1 MLRRKARAAAL
12 QILFQM
18 DMRNKKLEEVI
29 PYFEIPKEWDE
40 DTLSFFFRLVQGVE
54 NKKKEIDEV
63 LSQASEE
70 WPLYRMANVDRNILR
85 LAIFEIVFLPDV
97 PVSVAINEAVELGK
111 KYGTEE
117 SGKFIN
123 GVLGQLVK
131 NLEKEEKCP
140 TKKEKL

>member
-12 QILFQM
+12 QVLFQM
-18 DMRNKKLEEVI
+18 DVRNKKLEEI
-29 PYFEIPKEWDE
+29 LPYFEIPKGWDE
-40 DTLSFFFRLVQGVE
+40 DTLSFFFHLAKGVE
-54 NKKKEIDEV
+54 NNQEEIDRV
-63 LSQASEE
+63 LSKASKE

-85 LAIFEIVFLPDV
+85 LAVFEILFLPQV
-97 PVSVAINEAVELGK
+97 PIGVAINEAVELGK

>member
-12 QILFQM
+12 QVLFQM
-18 DMRNKKLEEVI
+18 DVRNKKLEEI
-29 PYFEIPKEWDE
+29 LPYFEIPKGWDE
-40 DTLSFFFRLVQGVE
+40 DTLSFFFHLAKGVE
-54 NKKKEIDEV
+54 NNQEEIDRV
-63 LSQASEE
+63 LSKASKE

-85 LAIFEIVFLPDV
+85 LAVFEILFLPEV
-97 PVSVAINEAVELGK
+97 PIGVAINEAVELGK

>member
-12 QILFQM
+12 QVLFQM
-18 DMRNKKLEEVI
+18 DVRNKKLEEI
-29 PYFEIPKEWDE
+29 LPYFEIPKGWDE
-40 DTLSFFFRLVQGVE
+40 DTLTFFFHLAKGVE
-54 NKKKEIDEV
+54 NNQEEIDRV
-63 LSQASEE
+63 LSKASKE

-85 LAIFEIVFLPDV
+85 LAVFEILFLPQV
-97 PVSVAINEAVELGK
+97 PIGVAINEAVELGK